1 MRHQKILVYHDRD
14 LKKYEQLLA
23 EHFSGV
29 RLFCCRD
36 RNTVAICGPQAEIA
50 FVPYDFP
57 QDLFSAMPHLKWVQI
72 MAAGVE
78 HFARNADRFKD
89 IVVTRMLGVDAKYMA
104 EYVLAYL
111 LYFCQR
117 IGQIRDAQREKK
129 WAPFIPDYLHRRTCG
144 IMGLGA
150 VGSIVARKINAMGMR
165 LVSWDLEQKIAPF
178 VDRQYLQNELNGFLA
193 ESDFVIVVLPATP
206 RNSNLIGRDVLKS
219 MKKSAYLINISR
231 GELVDDDALL
241 AALKQGDIA
250 GAVID
255 VARQEPLPADS
266 PLWECPNLIIT
277 PHISG
282 IGLPEDMVAFF
293 KENFER
299 YLKKEPLLG
308 VVNLKRGF

>member
-1 MRHQKILVYHDRD
+1 MPNEKILVYHHRD
-14 LKKYEQLLA
+14 AERYKRLLIK
-23 EHFSGV
+23 HLSGIQVFS
-29 RLFCCRD
+29 CHN
-36 RNTVAICGPQAEIA
+36 RNTLRVFGPEAEIA

-57 QDLFSAMPHLKWVQI
+57 QDLFSALPNLKWVQI

-78 HFARNADRFKD
+78 HFAQNADRFKD
-89 IVVTRMLGVDAKYMA
+89 IIVTRMIGVDGKYMA

-117 IGQIRDAQREKK
+117 INRIVDARKEKE
-129 WAPFIPDYLHRRTCG
+129 WNPFIPEYLHCQTCG

-150 VGSIVARKINAMGMR
+150 IGSIIARKIKFTGMR
-165 LVSWDLEQKIAPF
+165 LVTWDLEKKIAPF
-178 VDRQYLQNELNGFLA
+178 VDHQYLKDELNAFLE

-206 RNSNLIGRDVLKS
+206 KTLNLIDRDVFKS
-219 MKKSAYLINISR
+219 MKNSAYLINISR
-231 GELVDDDALL
+231 GELVDENALF
-241 AALKQGDIA
+241 AALMSGDIA

-255 VARQEPLPADS
+255 VAKEEPLTEDN

-293 KENFER
+293 VENLQRYIKE
-299 YLKKEPLLG
+299 EPLLG
-308 VVNLKRGF
+308 VVDLKRGF